1 MLPEALQD
9 PTFWT
14 AVAFVIC
21 VGAIFVP
28 AKKALLGALD
38 SRAERIKQQL
48 DEAQSLRE
56 DTQSLLA
63 EYKRKQRDVIEDSAA
78 ILEHAKEEAGRL
90 REQAATD
97 LEALLDR
104 RRREAVEKIEQ
115 AEAAALK
122 AVRDQAVD
130 VAMAATA
137 KLLAESVDQAK
148 ADSLVEA
155 AIGDL
160 PGKLH

>member
-1 MLPEALQD
+1 MLQD
-9 PTFWT
+9 PAFWT

-21 VGAIFVP
+21 VGALFVP